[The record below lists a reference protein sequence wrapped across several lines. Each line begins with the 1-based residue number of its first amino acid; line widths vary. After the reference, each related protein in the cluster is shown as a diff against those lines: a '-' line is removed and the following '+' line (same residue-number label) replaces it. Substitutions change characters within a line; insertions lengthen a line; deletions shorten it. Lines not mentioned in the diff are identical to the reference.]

1 MNLKT
6 RLTTL
11 FKADAH
17 GTLDA
22 LEDRS
27 LVLRQHL
34 RDAGAELD
42 RKRCRLEALGAEEQD
57 LTAEAERLCGET
69 EDLERDIALALDG
82 AEEDLARY
90 AIKKLLPRRQGVAE
104 IDRRRAALGEERLKL
119 AGELAEQETEYDNL
133 ERRVRGYLAR
143 AEREPGAPAPWTEL
157 AVTDEDVELEL
168 LRRSAGRRHHA
179 AGRSAEAAEKGGE

>member
-17 GTLDA
+17 GALDA
-22 LEDRS
+22 VEDRS

-42 RKRCRLEALGAEEQD
+42 RKRCRLEALGAEEKD
-57 LTAEAERLCGET
+57 LAAEAERMGGEIET
-69 EDLERDIALALDG
+69 LERDITLALDG
-82 AEEDLARY
+82 DQEELARY
-90 AIKKLLPRRQGVAE
+90 AIKKLLPRRQGAGE
-104 IDRRRAALGEERLKL
+104 IDRRRAALGEERVLL
-119 AGELAEQETEYDNL
+119 AAELAEQETEYENL

-143 AEREPGAPAPWTEL
+143 AEREPGATVPWTDL
-157 AVTDEDVELEL
+157 AGSGHPVTDEDVELEL
-168 LRRSAGRRHHA
+168 LRR
-179 AGRSAEAAEKGGE
+179 RSGTPAEKGGE